1 MRTVV
6 LTALAASLLSTGSAF
21 AVDWKSAN
29 GKSCESVCSSPVTSG
44 SFASSDARMNGQQ
57 FYVCRGNAGGQGAR
71 AGYNLKPNWAGACY
85 VGFGGREHP
94 VTSYSCLCQ

>member
-1 MRTVV
+1 
-6 LTALAASLLSTGSAF
+6 
-21 AVDWKSAN
+21 
-29 GKSCESVCSSPVTSG
+29 
-44 SFASSDARMNGQQ
+44 MNGQQ

-94 VTSYSCLCQ
+94 VRSYSCLCQ